1 MKRSKWT
8 RDLIKAAYTAQG
20 NRKQKRRYGPTD
32 LRMDIIDTSLVI
44 LNVRCVCGYV
54 TLCLGPFCCP
64 PSSWHCFLQVCVC
77 VFYCVSDFR
86 RSLSLQ
92 HFTAI
97 SLFLAA
103 RATVHACVPARA
115 SACVCVLLTLVIVA
129 LLSLQHRPRVRVCES
144 VCESVYVTV
153 CVFFAIPLH
162 RRDVDALICGRNTR
176 HYLLV
181 FGKCLF
187 RCVLAS
193 L

>member
-1 MKRSKWT
+1 MKERKKEWKKKKE
-8 RDLIKAAYTAQG
+8 RKNEKQRMAYVSLPNWFHSHVILSRG
-20 NRKQKRRYGPTD
+20 FWKNEKKQMDARFEQSCIHRIGYLETKRRRYGPTD

-92 HFTAI
+92 HCTAI

-129 LLSLQHRPRVRVCES
+129 LLSL
-144 VCESVYVTV
+144 
-153 CVFFAIPLH
+153 
-162 RRDVDALICGRNTR
+162 
-176 HYLLV
+176 
-181 FGKCLF
+181 
-187 RCVLAS
+187 
-193 L
+193 